1 MANNYGR
8 RDNENYGH
16 GDAER
21 SGRNREQYNRGSRKS
36 GRDYEDERD
45 YSSRRYN
52 RESPTYGYDAT
63 RDYDLGREDASGG
76 YFTGDNYG
84 SGFRQTGDSGRTYGA
99 NYSRDDYTGNYESDR
114 GYGGNYST
122 RDDYD
127 RQRNYG
133 SYNTDRSDYNREY
146 RTYGGRAGG
155 DYRDT
160 GGSYGRGYDRSTSQ
174 DYDYEER
181 GWWDKASDT
190 VASWLGDEDATRRRR
205 MDERYEGQ
213 HRGRGPKNYKRSDAR
228 IEEDINDKLT
238 YDSYIDASDIT
249 VSVSGGEVTLTGTV
263 PNRFTKRQAED
274 IAESVSGVTN
284 VENRIRV
291 KQTGYSHTDS
301 INSKT
306 MTGGFGRE
314 SMVDPN
320 VTTTK
325 DETTNK
331 TTGTITNTKTKT
343 A

>member
-8 RDNENYGH
+8 RDKENYGR
-16 GDAER
+16 GDDER
-21 SGRNREQYNRGSRKS
+21 TGRYNRGQYNRGSRTS
-36 GRDYEDERD
+36 NRDYENDRD
-45 YSSRRYN
+45 NSSRRYN
-52 RESPTYGYDAT
+52 RESPGYDAA
-63 RDYDLGREDASGG
+63 RDYDLGREDTSGG
-76 YFTGDNYG
+76 YFTGDDYG

-99 NYSRDDYTGNYESDR
+99 NYRRDDYTGNYESDR
-114 GYGGNYST
+114 GYSGNYNT

-133 SYNTDRSDYNREY
+133 SYSTDRSDYNREY

-160 GGSYGRGYDRSTSQ
+160 GGSYGRGYDRSPSQ

-205 MDERYEGQ
+205 MDERYEGE

-249 VSVSGGEVTLTGTV
+249 VSVSNAEVTLTGTV
-263 PNRFTKRQAED
+263 PNRYTKRQAED

-284 VENRIRV
+284 VENRLRV
-291 KQTGYSHTDS
+291 KREDYNRTESMS
-301 INSKT
+301 NA
-306 MTGGFGRE
+306 MTGGFGSE

-320 VTTTK
+320 LATTK
-325 DETTNK
+325 NETINK
-331 TTGTITNTKTKT
+331 TTGTTNTKTKT